1 MNKNPFEIRS
11 DILAMAKEYMDAQQ
25 AITTTLFQKAVEIGE
40 KSIKD
45 MPTLYTVDELT
56 EKAKEMYNF
65 VSKKD

>member
-1 MNKNPFEIRS
+1 
-11 DILAMAKEYMDAQQ
+11 MAKEYMDAQQ